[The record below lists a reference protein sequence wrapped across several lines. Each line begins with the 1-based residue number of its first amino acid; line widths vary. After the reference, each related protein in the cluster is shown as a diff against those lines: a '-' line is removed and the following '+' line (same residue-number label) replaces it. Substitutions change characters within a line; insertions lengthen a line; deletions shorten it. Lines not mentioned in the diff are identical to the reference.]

1 MRATQPVLLQRI
13 STEHIL
19 DSGVDVTLA
28 SSESVG
34 DRNDKINRF
43 SPTTPLCLF
52 HACPCVYFDGNSMQG
67 GRGRHSC
74 RRGMFANW
82 GRDPDHFS
90 GNQGD
95 AGRTCLNRPRCP
107 GDRHDRRMH
116 VPVRADQGRHRT
128 DNKYELLMHPP
139 AYVPASFQLPINSK
153 VCSNQPGAYATA
165 VTGAELGRDENYGSA
180 PRTSC
185 EFANAV
191 RDAYLD
197 AGGAPLEVDG
207 QPRQMTIS
215 AISPVTKRPYDM
227 YCSGYYPVECR
238 GGEQA
243 LVYLT

>member
-1 MRATQPVLLQRI
+1 MIRIISVATKVTPAAPASIGLDVLAIGTTAGCMYLFEQI
-13 STEHIL
+13 KEDT
-19 DSGVDVTLA
+19 A
-28 SSESVG
+28 
-34 DRNDKINRF
+34 
-43 SPTTPLCLF
+43 PTTSTNF
-52 HACPCVYFDGNSMQG
+52 
-67 GRGRHSC
+67 
-74 RRGMFANW
+74 
-82 GRDPDHFS
+82 
-90 GNQGD
+90 
-95 AGRTCLNRPRCP
+95 
-107 GDRHDRRMH
+107 
-116 VPVRADQGRHRT
+116 
-128 DNKYELLMHPP
+128 LMHPP